1 MTKYIITWV
10 SLSLFAIGCASGPP
24 KVASLDAGL
33 SKSKISTSK
42 DIKQIQYQE
51 LLSPESIKQPVV
63 SEPIQSLAD
72 DHNLPQRLPPA
83 EGLSIE
89 SLEQM
94 ALTNSP
100 TIAQSEARV
109 RALKG
114 KWVQVGL
121 PPNPTA
127 GYVAGEIGND
137 GAAGQQG
144 AFVGQDFITAKKLQ
158 RNRAIVSAEIAQAE
172 QQLAAAQR
180 RVQTDVRQGY
190 YETLLAQRRV
200 ELAEELVHI
209 TGEAAK
215 SSKALVE
222 AEEIPLAGLLQT
234 EVQEQNALVMLR
246 TTENGLSRAW
256 RTLSTVVGGVDL
268 PTQPLT
274 GDIGQLPSSLDWQE
288 QLARLQSESPEIAIA
303 MSEVERSRRALSR
316 ACVEA
321 VPNISTQVSVQ
332 YDDSTGDTITGIQV
346 GMPIPLWN
354 RNQGGIRQAKA
365 EITQAVRNV
374 DRVELDLSRRLAGVF
389 QDFSDA
395 LITTKT
401 YRNDILPRSQKTFD
415 LVQKGYKQGEV
426 GYLDLLAAQQ
436 TFSQTNLAYL
446 NAVGNLWQS
455 YVRIEGLLLEG
466 SLETTLDR

>member
-1 MTKYIITWV
+1 M
-10 SLSLFAIGCASGPP
+10 AAGCAAGPQE
-24 KVASLDAGL
+24 VASLNGAGGDPG
-33 SKSKISTSK
+33 IAAGEP
-42 DIKQIQYQE
+42 IKQVEYQE
-51 LLSPESIKQPVV
+51 LVSPELIQPSTV
-63 SEPIQSLAD
+63 SESTQSIA
-72 DHNLPQRLPPA
+72 NPQTPQRLPPA
-83 EGLSIE
+83 EGLSME
-89 SLEQM
+89 TLEQM
-94 ALTNSP
+94 ALSNNP

-109 RALKG
+109 RALRG

-144 AFVGQDFITAKKLQ
+144 AFVGQDFITGKKLQ

-190 YETLLAQRRV
+190 YEVLLAQRRV
-200 ELAEELVHI
+200 ELSDELVRI
-209 TGEAAK
+209 TGEAVM
-215 SSKALVE
+215 SSEALVE

-234 EVQEQNALVMLR
+234 EVQQQNALVLLR
-246 TTENGLSRAW
+246 TAENGLSRAW
-256 RTLSTVVGGVDL
+256 RRLSSVAGGVDL
-268 PTQPLT
+268 PAQPLA
-274 GDIGQLPSSLDWQE
+274 GDIGQMPASLDWQE
-288 QLARLQSESPEIAIA
+288 QLARLQTESPEVAAA
-303 MSEVERSRRALSR
+303 MSEVDRARRALSR

-321 VPNISTQVSVQ
+321 VPDVSTQVSVQ
-332 YDDSTGDTITGIQV
+332 YDDSTDDTIAGVQV

-354 RNQGGIRQAKA
+354 RNQGGIRQAQA

-374 DRVELDLSRRLAGVF
+374 DRVELDLKRRLAGVY
-389 QDFSDA
+389 QEYSDA
-395 LITTKT
+395 QVTAET
-401 YRNDILPRSQKTFD
+401 YRNDILPRSKKTFD

-446 NAVGNLWQS
+446 DAVGNLWQS
-455 YVRIEGLLLEG
+455 YVRVEGLLLEG
-466 SLETTLDR
+466 SLETTLAR